1 MCIGQL
7 SATAVSLAQSLTELI
22 PLAVESV
29 RLAFRIGLLATTVRD
44 ELETQVN
51 PEDAWAMAV
60 SKDVDLGLLTTIHDA
75 TVRRKLSGTKRN
87 VY

>member
-1 MCIGQL
+1 M
-7 SATAVSLAQSLTELI
+7 
-22 PLAVESV
+22 ESV

-60 SKDVDLGLLTTIHDA
+60 SRDVDFDVLTTIHDA
-75 TVRRKLSGTKRN
+75 MVRRKLSGTKGN